1 MAVDADATVHTL
13 DGSGSEP
20 TPSDDVNEA
29 EKSDDGARPSGQ
41 VASDSI
47 KVGTRRA
54 AGRRLVVSATIVA
67 VLAGLTAWL
76 GYQTYQ
82 SSKSQQRHNLFLTV
96 ARQGALNLTTI
107 SYADAGADVARI
119 LDSATGGFRD
129 EFQQRSQSFIA
140 LVNKAQS
147 KSVGTIIEAGVES
160 EQDNEA
166 RVLVAVN
173 VDTSLAG
180 TPEPKPRAWRM
191 RLIVQRIG
199 DGAKISNVE
208 FVP

>member
-1 MAVDADATVHTL
+1 MAVDADTADHTL

-20 TPSDDVNEA
+20 TPSDDADDAQE
-29 EKSDDGARPSGQ
+29 SYDGAPQSDQ
-41 VASDSI
+41 VASDSLE
-47 KVGTRRA
+47 VGTRRGT
-54 AGRRLVVSATIVA
+54 GRRLVVSATTVA

-82 SSKSQQRHNLFLTV
+82 SSQVQQRHNLFLTV

-107 SYADAGADVARI
+107 SYTDAGADVARI

-160 EQDNEA
+160 EQDNQA
-166 RVLVAVN
+166 QVLVAVN

-180 TPEPKPRAWRM
+180 APEPKPRAWRM
-191 RLIVQRIG
+191 RLMVQRIG